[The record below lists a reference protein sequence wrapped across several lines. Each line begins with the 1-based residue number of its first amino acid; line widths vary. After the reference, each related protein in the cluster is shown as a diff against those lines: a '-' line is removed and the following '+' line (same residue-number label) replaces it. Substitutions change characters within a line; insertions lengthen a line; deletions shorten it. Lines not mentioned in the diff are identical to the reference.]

1 MKWKNDM
8 ERIFDALREDH
19 EKQRSMLK
27 KLLTTEGDSKER
39 RTIYKSLKDE
49 LKAHAVAEER
59 FFYKPM
65 MDDDAAIKKARHS
78 IAEHHEI
85 DEFLEELDKTDMSS
99 PGWIAT
105 AKNLSKKVHHHLD
118 EEEQEIFKSAGIA
131 LSETVKKRLAG
142 QFREEK
148 KLQLSS

>member
-1 MKWKNDM
+1 M

-19 EKQRSMLK
+19 ETQRAMLK
-27 KLLTTEGDSKER
+27 KLLKTEGDSKER
-39 RTIYKSLKDE
+39 KEIYQSLKSE

-85 DEFLEELDKTDMSS
+85 DEFLEDLDKTEMSS

-105 AKNLSKKVHHHLD
+105 AKKLSDKVHHHLD
-118 EEEQEIFKSAGIA
+118 EEEQEVFKSAGIA
-131 LSETVKKRLAG
+131 LSEAVKRKLAG

-148 KLQLSS
+148 EIQLSS

>member
-1 MKWKNDM
+1 M

-19 EKQRSMLK
+19 DKQRAMLK
-27 KLLTTEGDSKER
+27 ELLKTEGDSKER
-39 RTIYKSLKDE
+39 RQIYQSLKAE

-85 DEFLEELDKTDMSS
+85 DEFLEDLDKTDMSS
-99 PGWIAT
+99 SGWIAT
-105 AKNLSKKVHHHLD
+105 AKKLSDKVHHHLD
-118 EEEQEIFKSAGIA
+118 EEEQEVFKSAGIA
-131 LSETVKKRLAG
+131 LSEAVKKRLAR
-142 QFREEK
+142 QYREEK
-148 KLQLSS
+148 ELQLSS

>member
-1 MKWKNDM
+1 M

-19 EKQRSMLK
+19 DKQRAMLK
-27 KLLTTEGDSKER
+27 ELLKTEGDSKER
-39 RTIYKSLKDE
+39 RQIYQSLKAE

-85 DEFLEELDKTDMSS
+85 DEFLEDLDKTDKAAMDCIN
-99 PGWIAT
+99 PNRRGQDRDNYIWIRD
-105 AKNLSKKVHHHLD
+105 AKKHNLVVGTKARILYQD
-118 EEEQEIFKSAGIA
+118 AEGRTRIA
-131 LSETVKKRLAG
+131 LRFNDMIRK
-142 QFREEK
+142 F
-148 KLQLSS
+148 

>member
-1 MKWKNDM
+1 M

-19 EKQRSMLK
+19 DKQRAMLK
-27 KLLTTEGDSKER
+27 KLLKTEGDSKDRKE
-39 RTIYKSLKDE
+39 IYQSLKAE

-85 DEFLEELDKTDMSS
+85 DEFLEDLDKTEMSS

-105 AKNLSKKVHHHLD
+105 AKKLSDKVHHHLD
-118 EEEQEIFKSAGIA
+118 EEEQEVFKSAGIA
-131 LSETVKKRLAG
+131 LSETVKRKLAG

-148 KLQLSS
+148 ETQLSS

>member
-1 MKWKNDM
+1 M

-19 EKQRSMLK
+19 EKQRAMLK
-27 KLLTTEGDSKER
+27 ELLKTEGDSKER
-39 RTIYKSLKDE
+39 RQIYQELKAE

-85 DEFLEELDKTDMSS
+85 DEFLEDLDETEMTSS
-99 PGWIAT
+99 GWIAT
-105 AKNLSKKVHHHLD
+105 AKKLSEKVHHHLD
-118 EEEQEIFKSAGIA
+118 EEEQEVFKSAGIA

-148 KLQLSS
+148 ELQLSC